1 MRQHFCTSALTL
13 ARAEAKALTAMD
25 SLRGMMASSCHVV
38 RGGQE
43 RVMEPALLVPGDI
56 VRLRLGERVP
66 ADVRVLL
73 SRDLKT
79 EQSSITGES
88 DAVAANLDAISEEPL
103 RAGNLL
109 FASSLVVSGEGTA
122 LVTRTG
128 KGTLVAGI
136 SLLAAGTTVPQRTIL
151 QKELDRVVRLMVLA
165 AVLCAALFLAI
176 GLGRREPVG
185 SVIANGVIIA
195 IVVNVQQGLP
205 ATLGSCLAVASRRLA
220 ASNVLVRRADVVE
233 TLGAVTVICSDKTGT
248 LTQNKLSLE
257 SVWVAGAAVPASAL
271 AQELRATLATPSMD
285 WANAPVAARL
295 LAASA
300 LCNTATFGDD
310 PEDSPPHTALELGE
324 PDASKDAAAAD
335 AAHVDP
341 VSSLVR
347 TASEAVMPLFRA
359 FSFTPAPPAPTPRGM
374 HGSPLDVAL
383 LTYAASV
390 TDVRRLRAGLPPIFV
405 VPFNSAEKWA
415 GVIVPFPGGG
425 GATGPQHLAL
435 IKGGPELI
443 LARCSSYARPDG
455 TTAPIDDAFR
465 AACAAALATFGG
477 RGERVVGAACS
488 VLPGRPAAEYEAD
501 KDAFPLNG
509 HTFLGLLSMADPPR
523 PAVPAA
529 VATLRRAGVRVSVS
543 ALWISQLACACLPA
557 CAIAGDDDHGRPC
570 ADSRVHRAPDGHPDA
585 ADARGGCRHAGRAA

>member
-1 MRQHFCTSALTL
+1 
-13 ARAEAKALTAMD
+13 MD
-25 SLRGMMASSCHVV
+25 ALRGMMASSCHVV

-43 RVMEPALLVPGDI
+43 RVMEPALLVPGDV

-66 ADVRVLL
+66 ADARVLL

-122 LVTRTG
+122 VVTRTG

-136 SLLAAGTTVPQRTIL
+136 SLLAAGTAVPQRTIL

-165 AVLCAALFLAI
+165 AILCAALFLAI

-185 SVIANGVIIA
+185 SVIANGLIIA

-248 LTQNKLSLE
+248 LTLNKLSLE
-257 SVWVAGAAVPASAL
+257 SAWVAGAAVPASAL
-271 AQELRATLATPSMD
+271 AQELRATLARPSID
-285 WANAPVAARL
+285 WAKAPVAARL

-310 PEDSPPHTALELGE
+310 PETDSPPHTALELGE
-324 PDASKDAAAAD
+324 PDASKDAAEA
-335 AAHVDP
+335 VDP

-359 FSFTPAPPAPTPRGM
+359 FSFTPAPPAPTPKGM

-390 TDVRRLRAGLPPIFV
+390 TDVRRLRAGLPPLFV
-405 VPFNSAEKWA
+405 IPFNSADKWA
-415 GVIVPFPGGG
+415 GVIVPFPGAG
-425 GATGPQHLAL
+425 GAAGPQHLAL

-455 TTAPIDDAFR
+455 TTAPMDDAFR
-465 AACAAALATFGG
+465 AACAAALDTFGG

-501 KDAFPLNG
+501 KGAFPLNG

-529 VATLRRAGVRVSVS
+529 VATLRRAGVRVRIAFAAHLPILTSV
-543 ALWISQLACACLPA
+543 L
-557 CAIAGDDDHGRPC
+557 
-570 ADSRVHRAPDGHPDA
+570 HR
-585 ADARGGCRHAGRAA
+585 R